1 LSSFKGSLV
10 KTTQIY
16 GQATYLLSLI
26 IKEFRLFERF
36 ALNLYDKMKAF
47 YGNLKLGILGG
58 GQLGRMLIQQAI
70 NYNVNIKVLDPDREA
85 PCRKLCDEFVVGSL
99 GDYETVYSFG
109 KKVDLLTI
117 EIEKVNVDA
126 LEQLEREGVIV
137 YPQPR
142 IIRLIQDK
150 GLQKQFFKENDIP
163 TASFMVINH
172 PKQLKEG
179 AFPYPYIQKLRR
191 DGYDG
196 KGVYKVADETYLANA
211 FTEPSLIEQLID
223 FEKEIAVIVA
233 RNEKGNISTFPVVEM
248 EFNPQAN
255 LVEFLISPSTLSFE
269 IQQEAEKIA
278 KKIAESL
285 KIVGLLAV
293 EMFLTK
299 DGKILVNEV
308 APRPHNSGHQT
319 IEGNIVSQFE
329 QHLRAIFNQPLGDT
343 TGINNAI
350 MVNLLGEQGY
360 EGPAVYKG
368 MEQVLKCSGV
378 YVHLYGKALTK
389 PFRKMGHVTIVDAD
403 REKAIEKAK
412 YVQDTLKVIA

>member
-1 LSSFKGSLV
+1 
-10 KTTQIY
+10 
-16 GQATYLLSLI
+16 
-26 IKEFRLFERF
+26 
-36 ALNLYDKMKAF
+36 MKSF
-47 YGNLKLGILGG
+47 YGDLKLGILGG

-70 NYNVNIKVLDPDREA
+70 NYNVTIKVLDPDREA

-99 GDYETVYSFG
+99 SDYETVYNFG
-109 KKVDLLTI
+109 KKADMVTI

-126 LEQLEREGVIV
+126 LEQLEKEGVLV
-137 YPQPR
+137 YPQAR

-150 GLQKQFFKENDIP
+150 ALQKQFFKENNIP
-163 TASFMVINH
+163 TAEFQVISSAE
-172 PKQLKEG
+172 QLKNSHIP
-179 AFPYPYIQKLRR
+179 FPYIQKLRR

-196 KGVYKVADETYLANA
+196 RGVYKVIDESYLENA
-211 FTEPSLIEQLID
+211 FKEPSLVEKWVD
-223 FEKEIAVIVA
+223 FEKEIGVIVA
-233 RNEKGNISTFPVVEM
+233 RSESGEVKTFPMVEM

-269 IQQEAEKIA
+269 VQQDAAMIA
-278 KKIAESL
+278 TKIAEDL

-293 EMFLTK
+293 EMFLDK
-299 DGKILVNEV
+299 HGKILVNEL

-319 IEGNIVSQFE
+319 IEGNAVSQFE

-343 TGINNAI
+343 SCLSNAI
-350 MVNLLGEQGY
+350 MVNILGEPGY

-368 MEQVLKCSGV
+368 IEKILKCPGV

-389 PFRKMGHVTIVDAD
+389 PFRKMGHVTIVDSD

-412 YVQDTLKVIA
+412 FVRETLRVVSS